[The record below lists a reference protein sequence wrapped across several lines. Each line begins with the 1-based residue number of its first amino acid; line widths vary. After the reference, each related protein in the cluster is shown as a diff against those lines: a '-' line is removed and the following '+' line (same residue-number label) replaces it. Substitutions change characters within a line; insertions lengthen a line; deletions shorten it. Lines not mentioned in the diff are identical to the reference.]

1 MRDGGDGAFIP
12 RNTVFSSRTL
22 SSPRAAARFL
32 AFFFFLRLREAVIV
46 LESDPGNGFE
56 FAPGFFGSR
65 YFQSVITLIPRSC
78 SLLVASCQSTCVVR
92 LAEWWQIMLVLVKV
106 FI

>member
-1 MRDGGDGAFIP
+1 M
-12 RNTVFSSRTL
+12 L
-22 SSPRAAARFL
+22 
-32 AFFFFLRLREAVIV
+32 FFFLLRLREAVIV

-78 SLLVASCQSTCVVR
+78 SLLVASSQSTCVVR